1 MTYEIYVDL
10 TTSRLDFMFISNT
23 LQEFAPTAE
32 ILTAISI
39 DHSTVLFFLS
49 KVTGC
54 LRAKIIWKFNS
65 SLTKDQNYITKIK
78 K

>member
-1 MTYEIYVDL
+1 
-10 TTSRLDFMFISNT
+10 MFISDT
-23 LQEFAPTAE
+23 LPEFVPTAE
-32 ILTAISI
+32 ILTPISI

-49 KVTGC
+49 KLTGS

-65 SLTKDQNYITKIK
+65 SLTKDQNYISKIK